1 MERYEYGKCI
11 LMHLPFL
18 LKNTC
23 VIINIIVFFTTF
35 AAVFVKEANKNLI
48 FILLWNVPRA
58 TALLCDI

>member
-1 MERYEYGKCI
+1 
-11 LMHLPFL
+11 MHLPFL

-48 FILLWNVPRA
+48 FILFMECAMCFGIAFAAWF
-58 TALLCDI
+58 CG